1 MTIVNYDTPSL
12 LLSLANFANVALTP
26 REALLAYLV
35 ELAGVEPASKQGN
48 HTLSTRLFWPSVFER
63 QQDPDHQLSPYP
75 LNLHQRLEAA
85 TGYFRLDLHRLI
97 RMVRKKSS

>member
-1 MTIVNYDTPSL
+1 MVTNIGDQTIIKQKKPLKISDFYNS
-12 LLSLANFANVALTP
+12 
-26 REALLAYLV
+26 RV

>member
-1 MTIVNYDTPSL
+1 MKSGLRKDASHF
-12 LLSLANFANVALTP
+12 SCF
-26 REALLAYLV
+26 V

-48 HTLSTRLFWPSVFER
+48 HTLSTRLFWPSIFER